1 MNGRPDP
8 DRADHEADDDV
19 WRDLVSR
26 LRSDDP
32 RLGPAWSEDEFG
44 PAPLEPSAAERA
56 AASQAG
62 DRSGPR
68 RQDAGDPGFDAF
80 DPLGLTKPHPE
91 PSRPESFGEPFPH
104 DDEPDGDGEFVPEE
118 PDPVLAGADPASV
131 VAWVGA
137 LGAPAGLLLSALFWR
152 GIPAWAI
159 AALVAS
165 FIASVGYLIMRL
177 PRDKDEDD
185 DGARI

>member
-19 WRDLVSR
+19 WRDLVAR

-32 RLGPAWSEDEFG
+32 RIPGWSDDEFG

-56 AASQAG
+56 AAAG
-62 DRSGPR
+62 
-68 RQDAGDPGFDAF
+68 PGEKTGESASAKHEDSSFEAF
-80 DPLGLTKPHPE
+80 DPFGLSRSESRSARDEEPE
-91 PSRPESFGEPFPH
+91 
-104 DDEPDGDGEFVPEE
+104 GDGEFVPQE
-118 PDPVLAGADPASV
+118 PEPVLAGADPAMV
-131 VAWVGA
+131 VAWIGA
-137 LGAPAGLLLSALFWR
+137 LGSPAGLLLSALFWR
-152 GIPAWAI
+152 GIPAWGI
-159 AALVAS
+159 AALVAT

-177 PRDKDEDD
+177 PREKDEND

>member
-32 RLGPAWSEDEFG
+32 RLGPGWSDDEFG
-44 PAPLEPSAAERA
+44 PAPFEPSAAERA
-56 AASQAG
+56 AAARAG
-62 DRSGPR
+62 EPQHDDSH
-68 RQDAGDPGFDAF
+68 DPGFEAF
-80 DPLGLTKPHPE
+80 DPFGLSRGRSESARDEEPE
-91 PSRPESFGEPFPH
+91 
-104 DDEPDGDGEFVPEE
+104 GDGEFVPEE
-118 PDPVLAGADPASV
+118 PGPVLAGADPATV
-131 VAWVGA
+131 IAWVGA
-137 LGAPAGLLLSALFWR
+137 LGSPAGLLLSALFWR

-159 AALVAS
+159 AALVAT

-185 DGARI
+185 DGARL